1 MTVGPGRWL
10 PDTLAARI
18 LAPGAAALVL
28 LLVASLVMHAALLR
42 RAAEHGAAEVAA
54 HRIAGAVEAI
64 AGAAPSDRPSLA
76 RALSGPDVEVAWGAG
91 PELPRERARA
101 APDLAHVGRLAEV
114 ARELRAA
121 PGVPDA
127 AHGALREAIVS
138 VRLADGSWVNAR
150 VLAVSLIAADDA
162 AFRVA
167 VGAIAFALLLCVAFA
182 SRVAAAPLSRLARA
196 VRGLPPDSD
205 APLPPVGGPREVR
218 EVAEALD
225 GAMRRVRDLLRQ
237 RSLALGA
244 LSHDL
249 MSPLAR
255 LKLRVDELPD
265 AALRRR
271 LLRDLAEMEGMVGD
285 VLAYLRGG
293 DGGGEPVVP
302 VSVAALVQ
310 VVVDEFAESGA
321 AVEERRL
328 DDAMVPAR
336 PVALKRAVRNL
347 VENALKYGSEPWV
360 EVLATGTDVE
370 VRVGDR
376 GPGLQPGDL
385 ARAFEPFFRGDR
397 ARAAGGGSGL
407 GLPTARAIAEA
418 HGGTL
423 DLARVP
429 GQGTVAALRL
439 PRAAP
444 GDGRPA

>member
-1 MTVGPGRWL
+1 M

-28 LLVASLVMHAALLR
+28 LLVASLVVHAALLR

-76 RALSGPDVEVAWGAG
+76 RALSGPDVEVAWGDS

-127 AHGALREAIVS
+127 AHGAMREAIVS

-150 VLAVSLIAADDA
+150 VLAVSLIAADDV

-167 VGAIAFALLLCVAFA
+167 VGAIAFALLLCIAFA

-255 LKLRVDELPD
+255 LKLRADELPD

-328 DDAMVPAR
+328 DDGMAPAR

-347 VENALKYGSEPWV
+347 IENAVKHGSDPWV

-370 VRVGDR
+370 IRVGDR
-376 GPGLQPGDL
+376 GPGLPPGDL

-407 GLPTARAIAEA
+407 GLSTARAIAEA

-423 DLARVP
+423 DLACVP

-439 PRAAP
+439 PRVTP
-444 GDGRPA
+444 GNGRPG